1 MSKHLSDTIIDKTKN
16 GHKRRPLPEQLTPA
30 VAQAVLE
37 DAVLEAAADLAA
49 LSATL
54 GLKGAVPAALVPET
68 PEEAEILELAS
79 VPGLG
84 PARVRALT
92 DLGITTLA
100 ELSATPPETLA
111 QVRGLA
117 GENVRK
123 IKDWLAENAAP
134 PAPNNGGAGTSLTPP
149 LSGVGGP
156 NTPPMFIGEPPADAP
171 PLDPVPGS
179 ADPTV
184 ASSNQHVQDALAQLD
199 AAVAQIRAALPE
211 GKMDKK
217 LARQL
222 DAVGTV
228 ASELPESFDTL
239 SVKSIAQGAKTL
251 DKITALILEAAGMGR
266 LSEKKQLALR
276 DELKERRK
284 RLEKTIGG

>member
-1 MSKHLSDTIIDKTKN
+1 MSKQSSAPPTMDKAKN

-54 GLKGAVPAALVPET
+54 ELSGAVPVALVPET
-68 PEEAEILELAS
+68 PEEVEILQLAS

-84 PARVRALT
+84 PARRAGLAA
-92 DLGITTLA
+92 LGITTLA
-100 ELSATPPETLA
+100 GLSAAPPETLA
-111 QVRGLA
+111 QVRGLT

-123 IKDWLAENAAP
+123 IKGWLAENAGDTSA
-134 PAPNNGGAGTSLTPP
+134 PAPSEVGD
-149 LSGVGGP
+149 GGP
-156 NTPPMFIGEPPADAP
+156 HTPPMFIGEPPADVAS
-171 PLDPVPGS
+171 LDPVPES

-199 AAVAQIRAALPE
+199 AAVAQIRAALPG
-211 GKMDKK
+211 GKLDKK

-222 DAVGTV
+222 DAVSTV